1 MSMLS
6 CDIICECYMRVT
18 QRFAS
23 VNESPCTRP
32 SELPACSS
40 SRNFIFVTCVCSTSR
55 YTHDNKLSAEP
66 AWAADHTWQVDGRML
81 SSVTV
86 YYVYIDS
93 QTHLCLSEIHG
104 DHSLMYSQELQ
115 GTDQNGPSP
124 KRPQWRS
131 KTAHANQN
139 GPNGRKNKTK
149 TAPANIQNG
158 PFSCPKR
165 PIT

>member
-55 YTHDNKLSAEP
+55 YTHDNKLSAEA

-86 YYVYIDS
+86 YYVYIDTWHRCTIVLLLIYWLVDNS
-93 QTHLCLSEIHG
+93 LFEVSPEICCLGVSSRYCCYGNHEAG
-104 DHSLMYSQELQ
+104 
-115 GTDQNGPSP
+115 
-124 KRPQWRS
+124 S
-131 KTAHANQN
+131 K
-139 GPNGRKNKTK
+139 
-149 TAPANIQNG
+149 
-158 PFSCPKR
+158 
-165 PIT
+165 PI